1 MTKTPIDRGFAFI
14 KTNSG
19 GTSEVTVAA
28 TISAHS
34 TPAKIISVHDN
45 QPLVDIGNSL
55 DTVQAGGNMTRTV
68 EPALVRSGRTTRLY
82 GSAPTAE
89 E

>member
-14 KTNSG
+14 KTNGDGS
-19 GTSEVTVAA
+19 SNVTVAA

-34 TPAKIISVHDN
+34 TPARIISVHYN
-45 QPLVDIGNSL
+45 RPSVDIGNSV

-68 EPALVRSGRTTRLY
+68 EPALVRSGPDDEVVRIR
-82 GSAPTAE
+82 ADR
-89 E
+89 